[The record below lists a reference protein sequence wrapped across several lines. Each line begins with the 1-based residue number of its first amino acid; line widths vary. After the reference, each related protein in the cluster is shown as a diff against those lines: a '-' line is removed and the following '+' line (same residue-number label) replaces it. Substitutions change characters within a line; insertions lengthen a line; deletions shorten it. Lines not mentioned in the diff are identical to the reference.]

1 MGQDIMS
8 ALQVTEEWLDWESTG
23 AKLTLGDASETL
35 RIRGISLEARDAALG
50 IVRDQLALGSN
61 LMDALKEAITL
72 GASEELPVGS
82 LMSNDVILVD
92 ASHVTQASPAVD
104 ITKSVSALAR
114 GTRRVVAV
122 AGTLDFSGES
132 DYDNLSA
139 FGALMVRLNVTQVF
153 AVGRGARALFLS
165 VGMEGSWDGES
176 RFCEDS
182 DSAYDD
188 IRAHIRPGDVV
199 LVLGSTD
206 EPLSEMVEKLKAD
219 LS

>member
-1 MGQDIMS
+1 MS
-8 ALQVTEEWLDWESTG
+8 ELQVAGEWLDWESAG
-23 AKLTLGDASETL
+23 AELTFGDARDTL
-35 RIRGISLEARDAALG
+35 RIPGISLEARDAALR
-50 IVRDQLALGSN
+50 IVRDQLALGHS
-61 LMDALKEAITL
+61 LPEAM
-72 GASEELPVGS
+72 GEVAAVAASQKLPVGVA
-82 LMSNDVILVD
+82 MSDDVILVD
-92 ASHVTQASPAVD
+92 ASHVTQASPAVE
-104 ITKSVSALAR
+104 ITKSVSSLAR

-139 FGALMVRLNVTQVF
+139 FGALMVRLNVTRVF

-176 RFCEDS
+176 RFCEDR

-199 LVLGSTD
+199 LVLGSPD
-206 EPLSEMVEKLKAD
+206 ESMSPQVQKLKAD

>member
-1 MGQDIMS
+1 MS
-8 ALQVTEEWLDWESTG
+8 ELQVAGEWLDWESAG
-23 AKLTLGDASETL
+23 AELTLGDARDTL
-35 RIRGISLEARDAALG
+35 RIPGMSLEARDVALR
-50 IVRDQLALGSN
+50 IVRDQLALGHS
-61 LMDALKEAITL
+61 LSEAI
-72 GASEELPVGS
+72 GEAVAASQKLPVGVA
-82 LMSNDVILVD
+82 MSDDVIRVD

-104 ITKSVSALAR
+104 ITKSVSSLAR

-206 EPLSEMVEKLKAD
+206 ESMSPMVQKLKAD

>member
-1 MGQDIMS
+1 MS
-8 ALQVTEEWLDWESTG
+8 EVEIIREFSGWDSTG
-23 AKLTLGDASETL
+23 CDLRWGSEQGTLTVA
-35 RIRGISLEARDAALG
+35 GISLEARDSALRALQDRIRHG
-50 IVRDQLALGSN
+50 ETLAE
-61 LMDALKEAITL
+61 ALWSVSQEL
-72 GASEELPVGS
+72 QSSRLPVGVD
-82 LMSNDVILVD
+82 LAEDVILVD
-92 ASHVTQASPAVD
+92 ASAVTQASPAVD
-104 ITKSVSALAR
+104 VVKSVSALAR
-114 GTRRVVAV
+114 GVRRIVAV
-122 AGTLDFSGES
+122 AGALDFSGES

-139 FGALMVRLNVTQVF
+139 FGALMVRLNVDQVF

-199 LVLGSTD
+199 LILGSTD
-206 EPLSEMVEKLKAD
+206 ESFTEMVGKLKAD